1 MGCASLFVV
10 AGLAWPFLHFVDG
23 TLEPEAMFVPVV
35 IGGPAFLVAHI
46 LALIAL
52 RSGAPETA
60 ARGRRALRIMWGG
73 LAILALLGV
82 MAWLVDLVRG
92 RV

>member
-10 AGLAWPFLHFVDG
+10 AGLAWPFLHLIGG

-52 RSGAPETA
+52 RTGAPETA
-60 ARGRRALRIMWGG
+60 ARGRRALCIMWGG
-73 LAILALLGV
+73 LAILVLFGLLT
-82 MAWLVDLVRG
+82 WLVDWVRG